1 MARSHDSIQSAGHL
15 QKLTRTDRRKM
26 GLGGVDVQVGLIR
39 TLDFRYAA
47 GGEIRAVLPT
57 ASENRFGTGNTA
69 SQPANQSVLLHPG
82 KALSGRAIALCPFF
96 SEDQF
101 GTQIIPGLDGRFIAY
116 DACRF
121 HPADSG

>member
-47 GGEIRAVLPT
+47 GEEIRAVFPT
-57 ASENRFGTGNTA
+57 ASEDRFGTGNTA

-82 KALSGRAIALCPFF
+82 KALSAGQSRYVRFF
-96 SEDQF
+96 PKISSAH
-101 GTQIIPGLDGRFIAY
+101 R
-116 DACRF
+116 
-121 HPADSG
+121 